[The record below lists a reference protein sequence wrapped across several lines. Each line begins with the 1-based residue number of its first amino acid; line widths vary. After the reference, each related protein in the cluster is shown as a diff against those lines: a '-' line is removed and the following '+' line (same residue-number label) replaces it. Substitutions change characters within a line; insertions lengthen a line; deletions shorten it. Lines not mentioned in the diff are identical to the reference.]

1 MLKSNL
7 QEDKINEFNF
17 SYFLK
22 ERVEI
27 DKDVQKQSTFIK
39 KNYINKNITKLETF
53 GSTYIYEINDLYISI
68 VTLFFYIDLD
78 IAK

>member
-39 KNYINKNITKLETF
+39 KKLHKQEH
-53 GSTYIYEINDLYISI
+53 YK
-68 VTLFFYIDLD
+68 V
-78 IAK
+78 

>member
-27 DKDVQKQSTFIK
+27 DKDVQKQSTSLK

-53 GSTYIYEINDLYISI
+53 GSTYIYEINDLYVNSDFI
-68 VTLFFYIDLD
+68 FFI
-78 IAK
+78 

>member
-27 DKDVQKQSTFIK
+27 DKDAQKQSTFIK
-39 KNYINKNITKLETF
+39 ENYINKNITKFKNFRKHLHLR
-53 GSTYIYEINDLYISI
+53 N
-68 VTLFFYIDLD
+68 
-78 IAK
+78 K

>member
-39 KNYINKNITKLETF
+39 KKLHKQEYYKVRNFRKHLHLRNKGF
-53 GSTYIYEINDLYISI
+53 IYFNSDFIFLYRSG
-68 VTLFFYIDLD
+68 YC
-78 IAK
+78 

>member
-1 MLKSNL
+1 MLKSNF

>member
-39 KNYINKNITKLETF
+39 KKLHKQEYYKVRNFRKHLHLRNK
-53 GSTYIYEINDLYISI
+53 
-68 VTLFFYIDLD
+68 
-78 IAK
+78 